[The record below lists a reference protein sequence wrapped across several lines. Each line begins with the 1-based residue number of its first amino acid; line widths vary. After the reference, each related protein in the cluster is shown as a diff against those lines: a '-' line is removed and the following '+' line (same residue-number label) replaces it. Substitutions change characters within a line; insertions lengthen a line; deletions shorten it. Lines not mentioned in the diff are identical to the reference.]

1 VTRSEMGRLAL
12 KRLANQVP
20 NASTMRNAGAKGAVA
35 KAVVSEYSAEP
46 VSGTGSG

>member
-1 VTRSEMGRLAL
+1 MGRLAL

-35 KAVVSEYSAEP
+35 KARAYLYDVELSLSANP
-46 VSGTGSG
+46 